1 MGNLMWIKEGS
12 GEELRGKREE
22 RRRRNTALAAD
33 TQECFW
39 GKMKGS
45 CREPGGRTEADKFKT
60 GLCSD

>member
-1 MGNLMWIKEGS
+1 MQIKEGS
-12 GEELRGKREE
+12 KELQGKREE

-45 CREPGGRTEADKFKT
+45 
-60 GLCSD
+60 